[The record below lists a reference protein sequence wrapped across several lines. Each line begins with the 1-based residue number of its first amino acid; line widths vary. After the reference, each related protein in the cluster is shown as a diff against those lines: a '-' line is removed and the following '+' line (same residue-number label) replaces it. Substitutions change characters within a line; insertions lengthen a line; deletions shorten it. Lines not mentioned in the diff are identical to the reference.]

1 MFSNV
6 PHQGLQKM
14 TEKKAVLSIQ
24 LLLSNIC
31 PFSCWTGI
39 YGTDTDVEFATAE
52 ELWTCAMMVKQTLEP
67 VVKIW
72 LCGAELEHG

>member
-6 PHQGLQKM
+6 PRQGLQKM

-52 ELWTCAMMVKQTLEP
+52 EL
-67 VVKIW
+67 
-72 LCGAELEHG
+72 

>member
-1 MFSNV
+1 MYHV
-6 PHQGLQKM
+6 KDYKRWPG
-14 TEKKAVLSIQ
+14 KKAVLSIQ

-52 ELWTCAMMVKQTLEP
+52 ELWTCVMMVKQTLE
-67 VVKIW
+67 
-72 LCGAELEHG
+72 LEHG